1 MADLGPTTIFG
12 DLDIN
17 GSIGGAVRVAYVKTT
32 PGAVSTVAV
41 YLDTDATGE
50 EVTVTCSIVDGSALN
65 AASPR
70 LTDGDQMFVI
80 KMNGTWYC
88 AHVFFTT

>member
-12 DLDIN
+12 DLIIN

-41 YLDTDATGE
+41 YLDVDATGE
-50 EVTVTCSIVDGSALN
+50 EATVTCSITDGSALN
-65 AASPR
+65 AATPR
-70 LTDGDQMFVI
+70 LTDGDQIFVGKI
-80 KMNGTWYC
+80 NDTWYC
-88 AHVFFTT
+88 LSLFYTT